1 MSREPL
7 LFLCHRIPYPPNKG
21 DKIATYNILRYLNER
36 YDIHLGFFID
46 DNGDTE
52 YADVV
57 KQWCKALFFVDITNR
72 SQTFS
77 GIKSLLLQ
85 KPVTITH
92 YISND
97 MQAWVSNTIRQHD
110 IKNIFVYSS
119 GVAQFID
126 GAEYGHCTRVV
137 DMADID
143 SDKWHQ
149 YARAKRFPSKLIYD
163 REYRLLYNY
172 EQQLLRD
179 MSYVG
184 LVTQKE
190 VELFRTLSPAEQSQ
204 KVVNIPN
211 GVDTSYF
218 NPQSELD
225 YSDFPEI
232 AGPYICFTGAMDYW
246 ANVDAVVWFCE
257 HAWPIIL
264 KALPQLQFFIVGG
277 GPPEK
282 VIQLGHLEG
291 VTVTGRVADVRPFLK
306 HAECVVAPLR
316 IARGVQNK
324 VLEAMAMS
332 KAVVMTTMAEEGI
345 VLPSEQKPLVTD
357 SESEFASLVIK
368 MVKDPELKAPL
379 ETSNR
384 DYIVERFSWV
394 GALSI
399 IDTLF
404 KEPNI

>member
-1 MSREPL
+1 
-7 LFLCHRIPYPPNKG
+7 
-21 DKIATYNILRYLNER
+21 
-36 YDIHLGFFID
+36 
-46 DNGDTE
+46 
-52 YADVV
+52 
-57 KQWCKALFFVDITNR
+57 
-72 SQTFS
+72 
-77 GIKSLLLQ
+77 
-85 KPVTITH
+85 
-92 YISND
+92 
-97 MQAWVSNTIRQHD
+97 
-110 IKNIFVYSS
+110 
-119 GVAQFID
+119 
-126 GAEYGHCTRVV
+126 
-137 DMADID
+137 
-143 SDKWHQ
+143 
-149 YARAKRFPSKLIYD
+149 
-163 REYRLLYNY
+163 
-172 EQQLLRD
+172 
-179 MSYVG
+179 
-184 LVTQKE
+184 
-190 VELFRTLSPAEQSQ
+190 
-204 KVVNIPN
+204 
-211 GVDTSYF
+211 
-218 NPQSELD
+218 
-225 YSDFPEI
+225 
-232 AGPYICFTGAMDYW
+232 MDYW

-277 GPPEK
+277 GPHEK

-368 MVKDPELKAPL
+368 MVKDPEMKAPL